1 MKKTGTTLLI
11 ALALIFVPGPFCLRP
26 GEIPAHGRAGWH
38 DAGGH
43 TLLAVEAP
51 SGKKAGDARCIRI
64 TILFFNDLH
73 GNLAP
78 FKVTTADGSSE
89 YIGGIAGMATLV
101 KEIRAQNTRQGI
113 RTFLLVAGDVLQG
126 TPMSTLF
133 KGKPDIE
140 IFNKMGVDAMTVG
153 NHEFDFGLDNFLALK
168 QAARFKIISSN
179 IIWKDTKKP
188 LNDATA
194 AFPLSGNA
202 VLTVIGATTT
212 ELLTTTAPGNVEK
225 LEVLDPVATVA
236 GKVGPAARKGPV
248 ILLSHSRFRTDAA
261 IARANPRL
269 TAIIGGHDQILF
281 DPVKYAS
288 GVPVFQAFEKG
299 RYLGRLD
306 ISFDPGAR
314 KAAITGSRYIPVT
327 AGTAP
332 DPEIAKIVA
341 DYDAR
346 LGAMYKRVI
355 GESMTAMDGERGRI
369 RYEETN
375 LGNFVTDVM
384 RACTGSDIALLNAGS
399 LRAGLDRGP
408 VTIEGIFRVMPY
420 PNEIIAVTMTGAGI
434 MEALARSVRGAR
446 EDEDGGFL
454 HVSGI
459 SFTIRERKPAD
470 VLIGGAPLERGKNYT
485 VTITDFMHTG
495 GDGYTMFIDKPATK
509 TGLPLR
515 ELLVDTVRKRGR
527 IDASVEG
534 RIKREE

>member
-1 MKKTGTTLLI
+1 MKKTGTTLFV

-43 TLLAVEAP
+43 ALSALEAP
-51 SGKKAGDARCIRI
+51 SEKKARDARCIRI

-78 FKVTTADGSSE
+78 FKVTTADGSSADT
-89 YIGGIAGMATLV
+89 GGIAGMATLV
-101 KEIRAQNTRQGI
+101 KEIRAQNTRLGI
-113 RTFLLVAGDVLQG
+113 RTFLLVAGDALQD

-236 GKVGPAARKGPV
+236 GKGPV

-306 ISFDPGAR
+306 ISFDPGTR
-314 KAAITGSRYIPVT
+314 KAAITHSY
-327 AGTAP
+327 
-332 DPEIAKIVA
+332 
-341 DYDAR
+341 
-346 LGAMYKRVI
+346 
-355 GESMTAMDGERGRI
+355 
-369 RYEETN
+369 
-375 LGNFVTDVM
+375 
-384 RACTGSDIALLNAGS
+384 S
-399 LRAGLDRGP
+399 L
-408 VTIEGIFRVMPY
+408 
-420 PNEIIAVTMTGAGI
+420 
-434 MEALARSVRGAR
+434 S
-446 EDEDGGFL
+446 
-454 HVSGI
+454 
-459 SFTIRERKPAD
+459 
-470 VLIGGAPLERGKNYT
+470 
-485 VTITDFMHTG
+485 
-495 GDGYTMFIDKPATK
+495 
-509 TGLPLR
+509 
-515 ELLVDTVRKRGR
+515 
-527 IDASVEG
+527 
-534 RIKREE
+534 